1 MVLVDPKKSWKHGTG
16 FCEGEFMEVA
26 FLIVF
31 QFCVQ
36 VAGPPRCGYV
46 EDERGPYAT
55 EERCRERVQV
65 IMDFMKENMPP
76 GSFVAQGSCV
86 KIEGEKT

>member
-1 MVLVDPKKSWKHGTG
+1 
-16 FCEGEFMEVA
+16 MEVA

-36 VAGPPRCGYV
+36 VSGPPRCGYV

-55 EERCRERVQV
+55 EERCRERVHE
-65 IMDFMKENMPP
+65 ILDYMKANLPP
-76 GSFVAQGSCV
+76 GSFVAKGLCV
-86 KIEGEKT
+86 RIEGEKL

>member
-1 MVLVDPKKSWKHGTG
+1 MV
-16 FCEGEFMEVA
+16 EVA
-26 FLIVF
+26 FIIVF